1 MSLNSIKYRV
11 PYISYFVGELVWVL
25 VHSDDHSL
33 VANHH
38 AVQSCRTKS
47 YVIKPWNIYVGP
59 VANDWNRHCF
69 LALQWRNFCDVRC
82 QWSADFPKILPQ
94 WKSKGV
100 KWQSLTW
107 DLFESV
113 SRLFFLHDDV
123 ELQWFCWI
131 VGVELSDIL
140 RNMTF
145 DYLTFDMFGI
155 FGNLIW
161 TSLDFDSNLKNKNS
175 SMKFLITVPS
185 CKLKNGVLYGWGRTD
200 RGSEVCGVCYRH
212 HFDCSK
218 WLGNGTETHLL
229 PGKETAKLR
238 RQLATTL
245 AVLSSGF
252 DVIWMPFCFVTIEF
266 VNPYIVL
273 YQ

>member
-47 YVIKPWNIYVGP
+47 YVIKPWTIYVGP

-113 SRLFFLHDDV
+113 SRLIFFSWRCWTTVVLLDCWGWTKWHTQEYDFWLLDIWYV
-123 ELQWFCWI
+123 WDFWKFDLNLLRFWLEL
-131 VGVELSDIL
+131 E
-140 RNMTF
+140 
-145 DYLTFDMFGI
+145 
-155 FGNLIW
+155 
-161 TSLDFDSNLKNKNS
+161 K
-175 SMKFLITVPS
+175 
-185 CKLKNGVLYGWGRTD
+185 
-200 RGSEVCGVCYRH
+200 
-212 HFDCSK
+212 
-218 WLGNGTETHLL
+218 
-229 PGKETAKLR
+229 
-238 RQLATTL
+238 
-245 AVLSSGF
+245 
-252 DVIWMPFCFVTIEF
+252 
-266 VNPYIVL
+266 
-273 YQ
+273 